1 MRLKDWDFILFL
13 ILDGFYKFKV
23 MLFGMLNSLVIFKR
37 FMCKVLKDLK
47 YIVCFLDDILIYID
61 FFEEYLLELIR
72 VLGRLR

>member
-1 MRLKDWDFILFL
+1 MRLKDWDLILFL

-23 MLFGMLNSLVIFKR
+23 MLFGMLNSLVIFNR

-61 FFEEYLLELIR
+61 FFEEYLLELMR